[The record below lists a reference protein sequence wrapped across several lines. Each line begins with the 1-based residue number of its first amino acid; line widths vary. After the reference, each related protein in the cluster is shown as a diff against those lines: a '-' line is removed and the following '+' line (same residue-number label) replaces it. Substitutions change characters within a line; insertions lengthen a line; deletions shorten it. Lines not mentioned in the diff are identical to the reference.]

1 MGVNDFDITRRADG
15 TYSNASAEVE
25 PSAHTFR
32 IKLNLTVMGRHEL
45 LVLSSII
52 NRMLT
57 ALDLADDY
65 STLAD
70 AFEDTGNIYD

>member
-1 MGVNDFDITRRADG
+1 MDVNDFDITRRAG
-15 TYSNASAEVE
+15 GIYSNISAEVE

-45 LVLSSII
+45 LVLSSMV

-57 ALDLADDY
+57 ALDLVDDY
-65 STLAD
+65 ASLAA
-70 AFEDTGNIYD
+70 AFEDTGDIYD